1 MRIEA
6 RHHRESERLVR
17 NISDY
22 DLERQEEMM
31 LEFDQSAFTQD
42 LVGGYNTIHIA
53 KDQNTSDTYS
63 NEDFF
68 DTNPTPNN
76 LSANQ
81 TLTPKLRSLSD
92 RVHTPARIYNL
103 LARNGND
110 ILFSQDV

>member
-17 NISDY
+17 NIS
-22 DLERQEEMM
+22 
-31 LEFDQSAFTQD
+31 
-42 LVGGYNTIHIA
+42 GYNTIHIA

-81 TLTPKLRSLSD
+81 TLTPKLRSL
-92 RVHTPARIYNL
+92 
-103 LARNGND
+103 
-110 ILFSQDV
+110 